1 MHRRL
6 TSLFGL
12 WLVVA
17 VVACSTPPSS
27 AEPPDEPAPISV
39 PPPTTPTLALPTAIP
54 TPVSTTITDR
64 YTVRSGDTLGRI
76 AQRFKV
82 ELQDLMKLNG
92 ISNPNA
98 IQIGQVLK
106 IPQQAGRMAPGDFI
120 LPDSEVVY
128 SPAYASFDVTAFAN
142 QANGYLATYREK
154 VDGEMLSGPQI
165 VQLVAERYSVGPRVL
180 LALLEFESG
189 WVTSPWLTQSQLSS
203 AMGLVDA
210 SRATLF
216 YQISWAANRLNE
228 GYYGRIT
235 GQLGAFQFK
244 DRSRARVAPTA
255 NPGTVGIQNVLA
267 LTTNW
272 DTWLT
277 QIGPSGF
284 IATYRHLF
292 GEAVAIE
299 PLVPPGLKQPTLR
312 LPWNNGGTW
321 YFTGGPHSPWGDLA
335 AWSAIDVTPQ
345 DVAGGGGCST
355 SKDWALAAAPGRVV
369 AAEHGRVILSL
380 ANENFQGKGWAL
392 LYMHIATNGRATVAS
407 QLNTGDHIGH
417 PSCEGG
423 PSNASHLHLARM
435 YNGQWIDAVSI
446 PYILSG
452 WQIVPAE
459 QEYDGNMVRGS
470 ESREALDSRNEY
482 KNAVVA
488 SEPQ

>member
-17 VVACSTPPSS
+17 IVACSTAPSS
-27 AEPPDEPAPISV
+27 AEPPDEPTPI
-39 PPPTTPTLALPTAIP
+39 PIPPTTIPTPLAPTLIP

-82 ELQDLMKLNG
+82 ELEDLMKLNG
-92 ISNPNA
+92 ITNPNT

-106 IPQQAGRMAPGDFI
+106 IPQQAGRLAPGDFI

-128 SPAYASFDVTAFAN
+128 SPAYATFDVTAFVN
-142 QANGYLATYREK
+142 QTNGYLATYREK
-154 VDGEMLSGPQI
+154 VDGEMLTGPQI
-165 VQLVAERYSVGPRVL
+165 IQLVAERYSVGPRVL
-180 LALLEFESG
+180 LALAEYQGG
-189 WVTSPWLTQSQLSS
+189 WVTSPWLTQTQLTS
-203 AMGLVDA
+203 AMGLVDPN
-210 SRATLF
+210 RTTLF
-216 YQISWAANRLNE
+216 YQASWAANRINE
-228 GYYGRIT
+228 GYYGKIT

-272 DTWLT
+272 DTWRS
-277 QIGPSGF
+277 QVGPNGF
-284 IATYRHLF
+284 IQTYRRLF
-292 GEAVAIE
+292 GEPVPIE
-299 PLVPPGLKQPTLR
+299 PLVPPGLSQPSMR

-369 AAEHGRVILSL
+369 AAEHGRVIVALDDEDYPS
-380 ANENFQGKGWAL
+380 KGWAL
-392 LYMHIATNGRATVAS
+392 LYMHIATNGRASVGTR
-407 QLNTGDHIGH
+407 LNAGDHVGH

-423 PSNASHLHLARM
+423 YSNASHLHLARM
-435 YNGQWIDAVSI
+435 YNGQWIDTTTV
-446 PYILSG
+446 PFVLSG
-452 WQIVPAE
+452 WKIVPSE

-470 ESREALDSRNEY
+470 ESREAVDARNEY
-482 KNAVVA
+482 KNAVIA
-488 SEPQ
+488 SDPP